1 MPAQA
6 EGATTRRQ
14 VPAANRKYASIC
26 VLSFR
31 LANFGELLRPCK
43 ASRRPMIYSMTGYAV
58 AAVELPFGALNLE
71 LRSVNHRYLD
81 IQFRIPDELRP
92 LETGLREITGARIG
106 RGKVEVRIAIS
117 KSAASQSNLQL
128 DDRLLSQLA
137 QLDAR
142 VRSILPDGQPLSV
155 ADALRWPGMLGNDD
169 LAPEELQQTCTQLLD
184 RALDDLTASRA
195 REGEKLK
202 QLLLDRITSMEA
214 LVARLAP
221 RMPQLVSAY
230 REKLTAR
237 LKDAM
242 VSLDDERLK
251 QELVLFASKIDVDEE
266 LSRLTTH
273 FGEIR
278 RILDKG
284 GAAGKRLDFL
294 MQELNR
300 EANTLGSKSVD
311 VEFTQT
317 AMDLK
322 VLIEQMREQIQN
334 IE

>member
-1 MPAQA
+1 
-6 EGATTRRQ
+6 
-14 VPAANRKYASIC
+14 
-26 VLSFR
+26 
-31 LANFGELLRPCK
+31 
-43 ASRRPMIYSMTGYAV
+43 MIYSMTGYAV
-58 AAVELPFGALNLE
+58 AGAEFASGALHVE

-92 LETGLREITGARIG
+92 LEAGLREKTGARIG

-117 KSAASQSNLQL
+117 KSAASQSSLEI
-128 DDRLLSQLA
+128 DRALLVQLA
-137 QLDAR
+137 RLDTQVKDA
-142 VRSILPDGQPLSV
+142 LPAAQSLSV
-155 ADALRWPGMLGNDD
+155 SDVLRWPGMLGDDGLVLDD
-169 LAPEELQQTCTQLLD
+169 LQEACAQLLD
-184 RALDDLTASRA
+184 RALDDLTATRA

-202 QLLLDRITSMEA
+202 NLLLERVSAMEA
-214 LVARLAP
+214 LVGQLAP
-221 RMPQLVSAY
+221 RMPQLVSSY

-237 LKDAM
+237 LRDAM

-266 LSRLTTH
+266 LSRLTAH
-273 FGEIR
+273 FSEIR

-300 EANTLGSKSVD
+300 EANTLGSKSAD
-311 VEFTQT
+311 LDFSQT
-317 AMDLK
+317 AMNLK

>member
-1 MPAQA
+1 
-6 EGATTRRQ
+6 
-14 VPAANRKYASIC
+14 
-26 VLSFR
+26 
-31 LANFGELLRPCK
+31 
-43 ASRRPMIYSMTGYAV
+43 MIYSMTGYAV
-58 AAVELPFGALNLE
+58 AGAELAFGALNLE
-71 LRSVNHRYLD
+71 LRTVNHRYLD

-92 LETGLREITGARIG
+92 LESGLREKAVARIN
-106 RGKVEVRIAIS
+106 RGKVEVRIAIA

-128 DDRLLSQLA
+128 DEALLGQLA
-137 QLDAR
+137 KLNAR
-142 VRSILPDGQPLSV
+142 VKSVLPEGQALSV
-155 ADALRWPGMLGNDD
+155 AEVLRWPGMLGNDNLVAD
-169 LAPEELQQTCTQLLD
+169 ELQEACGRLLD

-202 QLLLDRITSMEA
+202 NLLLERIAAMEA

-221 RMPQLVSAY
+221 RMPQLVNNY
-230 REKLTAR
+230 RDKLTAR
-237 LKDAM
+237 LKEAM
-242 VSLDDERLK
+242 ISLEDERLK

-266 LSRLTTH
+266 LSRLTAH

-311 VEFTQT
+311 MEFTQT
-317 AMDLK
+317 SMDLK

>member
-1 MPAQA
+1 
-6 EGATTRRQ
+6 
-14 VPAANRKYASIC
+14 
-26 VLSFR
+26 
-31 LANFGELLRPCK
+31 
-43 ASRRPMIYSMTGYAV
+43 MIYSMTGYAV
-58 AAVELPFGALNLE
+58 AGAEFASGALHVE

-92 LETGLREITGARIG
+92 LEAVLREKTGARIG

-117 KSAASQSNLQL
+117 KSAASQSSLEI
-128 DDRLLSQLA
+128 DRALLGQLA
-137 QLDAR
+137 RLDTQ
-142 VRSILPDGQPLSV
+142 VRDALPAAQSLSV
-155 ADALRWPGMLGNDD
+155 SDVLRWPGMLGDDALVLDD
-169 LAPEELQQTCTQLLD
+169 LQEACAQLLD
-184 RALDDLTASRA
+184 RALGDLTATRA

-202 QLLLDRITSMEA
+202 NLLLERVSAMDA
-214 LVARLAP
+214 LVGQLAP
-221 RMPQLVSAY
+221 RMPQLVSSY

-237 LKDAM
+237 LRDAM

-266 LSRLTTH
+266 LSRLTAH
-273 FGEIR
+273 FSEIR

-300 EANTLGSKSVD
+300 EANTLGSKSAD
-311 VEFTQT
+311 LDFSQT
-317 AMDLK
+317 AMNLK